1 MSTHITSEHLSE
13 YSKNFRSDRASR
25 VASDAVTSGGLLN
38 SCKNPSVIG
47 AMNHEFSLTLEQG
60 DITNQNKAAAAG
72 CLLPPM

>member
-47 AMNHEFSLTLEQG
+47 AMNHG
-60 DITNQNKAAAAG
+60 
-72 CLLPPM
+72 